1 MSEEKKTPAKK
12 TQPGKAAKILNWF
25 KTLPQRIVKPFR
37 NMYYELKKVSWPSKQ
52 RLISYSIIVLAFM
65 LVMGVLIGLLDMG
78 ASAGVRSLISA
89 PAAEAPATDAPATE
103 EAATDAPATDAPATE
118 ETATDAPATDAPAT
132 EEAATDAPATDAPAT
147 EEAATDA
154 PATDAP
160 AEDAGETETADTAE
174 GK

>member
-103 EAATDAPATDAPATE
+103 EAATDAPATE

-132 EEAATDAPATDAPAT
+132 EEAATDAPATEEAATDAP
-147 EEAATDA
+147 ATDA